1 VTIRVAGFTPLRAPW
16 KHPLREIS
24 RGIRIIEKPVF
35 DETDWRFWNLR
46 RTEETDALER
56 SHWLSIE
63 EECQYHER
71 DRVLAR
77 IQITLRTAVLAFQLW
92 APKGWDGVII
102 HAQVRDGLHVDSVVF
117 AEPYVMSK
125 WGKMVNAEAL
135 NPGELATLVEGTLTA
150 FESRSVPLVNP
161 FQFLEIGLQTAFN
174 HAIGGALFW
183 TFGLDGL
190 LGNAGGQEVFCA
202 RLNRLLGADTLIF
215 PVDWAGRRPVY
226 KVGDVSKDIFAFRNQ
241 LSHGQMILE
250 KHRKPIDFK
259 FEPPELAY
267 LAIEKWTQT
276 TLIVES
282 ALFTLLASLK
292 RIITEGYLER
302 MKDQRIWSGW
312 LDSPA

>member
-1 VTIRVAGFTPLRAPW
+1 MIL
-16 KHPLREIS
+16 
-24 RGIRIIEKPVF
+24 
-35 DETDWRFWNLR
+35 
-46 RTEETDALER
+46 
-56 SHWLSIE
+56 
-63 EECQYHER
+63 
-71 DRVLAR
+71 
-77 IQITLRTAVLAFQLW
+77 
-92 APKGWDGVII
+92 
-102 HAQVRDGLHVDSVVF
+102 AQVRNGLHVDSVEFV
-117 AEPYVMSK
+117 EPYPMLQ
-125 WGKMVNAEAL
+125 WGKMISTGKL
-135 NPGELATLVEGTLTA
+135 NPDYLGPLVEGTFTA
-150 FESRSVPLVNP
+150 LESGSVPLVNP

-190 LGNAGGQEVFCA
+190 LGNAGGQDVFCA

-215 PVDWAGRRPVY
+215 PEDWAGRRPVY
-226 KVGDVSKDIFAFRNQ
+226 KVGEVSKDIFGFRNQ

-267 LAIEKWTQT
+267 LSIEKWTQT

-292 RIITEGYLER
+292 KVITAGYLER
-302 MKDQRIWSGW
+302 MEDQRTWGRW